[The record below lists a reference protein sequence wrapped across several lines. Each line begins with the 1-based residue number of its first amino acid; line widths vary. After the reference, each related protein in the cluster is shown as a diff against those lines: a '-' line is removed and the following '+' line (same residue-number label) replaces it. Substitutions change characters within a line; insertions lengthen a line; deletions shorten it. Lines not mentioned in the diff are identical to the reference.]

1 MSSSENKMIL
11 IETPLVCASG
21 DNTPVSAALGFLAT
35 MLRAADPVEPLCLSY
50 DDCCGFA
57 HLLDTCASALD
68 EMNCPRRLEG
78 GE

>member
-1 MSSSENKMIL
+1 MSPADAKIL
-11 IETPLVCASG
+11 IETPLACASG
-21 DNTPVSAALGFLAT
+21 NTTPVSAALGFLAT
-35 MLRAADPVEPLCLSY
+35 MLRAVDPAESLTLDY

-68 EMNCPRRLEG
+68 EMPCPDWSKG